1 MSLIKREYF
10 SIAPMV
16 DVSDRHFRYFMR
28 LLSKNCYLYTEM
40 FNENAVLYS
49 NKRDLFLS
57 YSDNQHPLV
66 C

>member
-40 FNENAVLYS
+40 FNESAVLYS